1 MVMVNRIPSRMAN
14 RIPIII
20 SHGCEIKNT
29 LSYIDRVELDI
40 KLEMCEFFNIKP
52 LFIMR
57 FAPKS
62 YIEEIRKEGGFSL
75 IFKYQLYELSQ
86 VNLWQGIY

>member
-1 MVMVNRIPSRMAN
+1 
-14 RIPIII
+14 
-20 SHGCEIKNT
+20 
-29 LSYIDRVELDI
+29 
-40 KLEMCEFFNIKP
+40 
-52 LFIMR
+52 MR